1 MQNWRKICC
10 KKCVTAAED
19 AVKSVAGVTKYEIVS
34 KAESFTVEGEFTK
47 SALAAALNSAG
58 FAGDIK

>member
-1 MQNWRKICC
+1 
-10 KKCVTAAED
+10 
-19 AVKSVAGVTKYEIVS
+19 VTKYDIVS

-47 SALAAALNSAG
+47 ADLVAALNSAG